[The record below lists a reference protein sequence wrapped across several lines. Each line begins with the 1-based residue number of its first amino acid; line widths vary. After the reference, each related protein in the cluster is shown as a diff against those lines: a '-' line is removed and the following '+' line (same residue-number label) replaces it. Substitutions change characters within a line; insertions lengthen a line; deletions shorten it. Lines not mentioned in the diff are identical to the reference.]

1 MTVYPA
7 DEELLKVVDALAL
20 SSDPMFAIN
29 QRHKIVFWNKAL
41 ERLLGWTYD
50 DVVGRT
56 CASVLA
62 GSDDFGNRYCSD
74 ACPIISIATRGDCV
88 RQFRLCTTTKTH
100 AKLAIDI
107 SVLKFV
113 LRTANQVL
121 LVHVVRPSAA
131 PVLEVAPPQAR
142 STDTRLHNL
151 TKRELEILM
160 LMTGGQSTRDIANH
174 LGIAPLTARNHI
186 QNMFEKLEVHSK
198 SEAVSFAYKM
208 HVV

>member
-7 DEELLKVVDALAL
+7 DEELLKVVDALAM

-29 QRHKIVFWNKAL
+29 QRHKIVFWNKPL
-41 ERLLGWTYD
+41 ERLLGWSYD
-50 DVVGRT
+50 DVVGRS

-74 ACPIISIATRGDCV
+74 ACPIISIANRGDCV
-88 RQFRLCTTTKTH
+88 RQFRLCAKTKNAT
-100 AKLAIDI
+100 KLALDI

-113 LRTANQVL
+113 LRTGNQTL
-121 LVHVVRPSAA
+121 MVHVVRPSSA
-131 PVLEVAPPQAR
+131 PLVEVQAPQVK
-142 STDTRLHNL
+142 STDARLHNL
-151 TKRELEILM
+151 TKRELEILT
-160 LMTGGQSTRDIANH
+160 LLTGGHSTRDIASH